1 MSSRLLDA
9 NNYILYTG
17 NILVFSSEFEQ
28 KDGKLGL
35 KIRGIIFHRKR
46 RKEMTR
52 KQFWP
57 GMLAIA
63 LIFAMMIAGC
73 DSGSSSPSPGDNPNP
88 NDTSKAGIYLG
99 IIGFNDRLTEK
110 NISLLENDTKSEFQ
124 SFINDMGMKDGTA
137 LYYAVDNSIDRLEKA
152 NLRDDVVN
160 VSIVTFTDGLDNVSI
175 DLNNKYDSRD
185 AYRDYLRTRI
195 NTVKINKI
203 LPIYAYSI
211 GMKGPDVMDD
221 TAFSEG
227 IAALA
232 SSPPENYF
240 YNLANMT
247 EVNNTFAQIAKSL
260 STQSQTQSIKLKI
273 PGGYEDGTKMQFIF
287 DNINP
292 NVSDS
297 KFCIE
302 GTYKRGNY
310 RQLEDV
316 VYKGL
321 TSSSKPPVT
330 GKVVDK
336 AFVEFTFENVV
347 PDSGSKVPTE
357 NTKQWYYTGSIW
369 QINSEFGKEGD
380 TVTITDKK
388 SSVII
393 LILDCTTSLGDSN
406 FNSMKTAANRFIDVL
421 LSN

>member
-9 NNYILYTG
+9 GNYFLYTG
-17 NILVFSSEFEQ
+17 IILVFSSKFEQ
-28 KDGKLGL
+28 KDNKLGL
-35 KIRGIIFHRKR
+35 KMRGSIFHRKR

-52 KQFWP
+52 KQFW
-57 GMLAIA
+57 LAMMAMA

-73 DSGSSSPSPGDNPNP
+73 DSGSSSPADNPNP
-88 NDTSKAGIYLG
+88 PPNPNNSKAGIYLG
-99 IIGFNDRLTEK
+99 IIGFNDSLNVK

-124 SFINDMGMKDGTA
+124 SFVNSMGMKDGTA
-137 LYYAVDNSIDRLEKA
+137 LYYAVDNGIDRLENT
-152 NLRDDVVN
+152 NLRNDVVN

-175 DLNNKYDSRD
+175 ALNNKYDSRD

-203 LPIYAYSI
+203 LPINAYSI

-221 TAFSEG
+221 AAFSEG

-297 KFCIE
+297 KFYIE
-302 GTYKRGNY
+302 GIYKRNS

-316 VYKGL
+316 DYKGL
-321 TSSSKPPVT
+321 TSSSKPPVP

-393 LILDCTTSLGDSN
+393 LILDCTTSLGNSN
-406 FNSMKTAANRFIDVL
+406 FTNMKNAANNFINVL